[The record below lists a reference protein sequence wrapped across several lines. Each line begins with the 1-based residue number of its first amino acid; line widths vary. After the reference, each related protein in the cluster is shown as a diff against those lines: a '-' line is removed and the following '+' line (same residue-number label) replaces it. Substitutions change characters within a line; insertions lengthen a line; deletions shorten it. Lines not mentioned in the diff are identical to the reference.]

1 MKITEKERAMLEKER
16 DEIRRLTIE
25 IGQLQNDLQNSAK
38 LKQDMLGNQSSLFRI
53 TSYSDPKNCDLKG
66 ITTIAK
72 SVLTLLSF

>member
-53 TSYSDPKNCDLKG
+53 TSY
-66 ITTIAK
+66 
-72 SVLTLLSF
+72 